1 LVDWHI
7 QSNAGPNKMD
17 QAKSLNVEHDDQ
29 NQYMRNHAD
38 TSLNESTLWKN
49 FGIAAVA
56 KERITIFPFFEQAP
70 WNELINKL
78 KMVT

>member
-1 LVDWHI
+1 
-7 QSNAGPNKMD
+7 
-17 QAKSLNVEHDDQ
+17 
-29 NQYMRNHAD
+29 MRNHAD